1 MKTHYSLFLLLGA
14 ILQGNIGMAYTQIR
28 LPEIKII
35 GIQVRT
41 TNENMQCL
49 QDMSALWA
57 RFFTENMIEKIPGII
72 DEHAFGVYTD
82 YEKDA
87 TAPYSYTVGCH
98 VDSLDKIPEGMVG
111 ITIPEQ
117 FYAQFS
123 ATPEAGSDLKTAV
136 GKAWGQIW
144 QTPLD
149 RAYAVDFEFYP
160 HCFENYL
167 FDKAEVYISIK

>member
-1 MKTHYSLFLLLGA
+1 
-14 ILQGNIGMAYTQIR
+14 MAYMQIR

-41 TNENMQCL
+41 TNQNMQCL

-57 RFFTENMIEKIPGII
+57 RFFTENILEEIPGIL
-72 DEHAFGVYTD
+72 DDHAFGVYTD

-87 TAPYSYTVGCH
+87 TAPYSYTVACH
-98 VDSLDKIPEGMVG
+98 VDSLAHIPEGMVG

-117 FYAQFS
+117 LYAQFS
-123 ATPEAGSDLKTAV
+123 AHPQEGSDLKASV
-136 GKAWGQIW
+136 GQAWQEIW
-144 QTPLD
+144 QTPLQ

-160 HCFENYL
+160 NCFENYA
-167 FDKAEVYISIK
+167 FNAAEVYISIK